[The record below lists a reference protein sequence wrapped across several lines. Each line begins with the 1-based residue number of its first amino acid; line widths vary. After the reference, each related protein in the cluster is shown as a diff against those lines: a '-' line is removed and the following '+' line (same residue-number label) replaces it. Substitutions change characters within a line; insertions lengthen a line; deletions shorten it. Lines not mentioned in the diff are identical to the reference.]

1 MPRATVPANNES
13 GFTLLE
19 LIGVLAVITILST
32 LVLPSVIHRL
42 DAGNQDAED
51 ENLEAIAKAIEL
63 SIRENRAWPANLA
76 SLSPNYLAMNTLHIT
91 QNKGGFPRY
100 YVVHPDVSGFS
111 NAAGLAPSDL
121 GEARFLLI
129 SNLKADAAPTIT
141 NAAEFDTWW
150 NTDETS
156 TPNLK
161 IHRGNVGDMFRL
173 LNLRADA
180 AGGSYQIDG
189 VATNPGCV
197 TLAEHTRY
205 HLPGTVVGLDE
216 AGTFSVPEVQF
227 AQAKDVGYRF
237 DCGHPVGAQWRKEPV
252 PGATC
257 WGLWLT
263 TAQDISGGGSAAPC
277 LATWDDAEIIQV
289 GYSNLAFEPGTTDG
303 TFSSV
308 ANMENQ
314 SWFGLASLH
323 AIHYVTR
330 DITVGTTNTFDL
342 KAGDLLLAHHGATS
356 ELIVLVWAAREDVFV
371 FRPNTPGDYSSGMT
385 YMLLDN
391 LSGDHVHAIS
401 LIETDTVVGDTTL
414 RAGTFLFSRSG
425 GGTKEDIWH
434 FSPTSVGWGTTS
446 GTLSTLLDGPS
457 IGINQEVQG
466 LDLIETQITVGD
478 VTLGSGTILV
488 TLKAD
493 DSSVGTNSIATKE
506 QDIFYLDVT
515 STEIVGGTSV
525 ATATLLL
532 EGADVGL
539 TMNQED
545 LAGLSLAPTN

>member
-1 MPRATVPANNES
+1 MPRATVTAKNES

-42 DAGNQDAED
+42 DAGAQDAED
-51 ENLEAIAKAIEL
+51 ENLEAIAQAIEL
-63 SIRENRAWPANLA
+63 SLRENRAWPANLA

-161 IHRGNVGDMFRL
+161 IHRGNVGDLFHL
-173 LNLRADA
+173 LNLIADA

-205 HLPGTVVGLDE
+205 HLPGTLVELDE
-216 AGTFSVPEVQF
+216 AGTYSVPEVQF
-227 AQAKDVGYRF
+227 AQATDVGYRF
-237 DCGHPVGAQWRKEPV
+237 DCGHPVGSHWRKEPV

-257 WGLWLT
+257 WSLWLT
-263 TAQDISGGGSAAPC
+263 TDNDVSSSGDAC
-277 LATWDDAEIIQV
+277 LNSWDDAEILQFAHA
-289 GYSNLAFEPGTTDG
+289 NFTLEPGTTGG
-303 TFSSV
+303 TLSSP

-314 SWFGLASLH
+314 SLFGLASLH

-330 DITVGTTNTFDL
+330 DMTVGTSTTFDL
-342 KAGDLLLAHHGATS
+342 LAGDLLIAHHGGF
-356 ELIVLVWAAREDVFV
+356 ELIGLVWAGKEDVVV
-371 FRPNTPGDYSSGMT
+371 FRPNTFGDYSSGT
-385 YMLLDN
+385 VYMLLN
-391 LSGDHVHAIS
+391 NFAGHAHAIS
-401 LIETDTVVGDTTL
+401 LVETDTVVGDTTL
-414 RAGTFLFSRSG
+414 SAGSFLFSTSG
-425 GGTKEDIWH
+425 SGSEDIQL
-434 FSPTSVGWGTTS
+434 FSPTNVGVVTNGTTQ
-446 GTLSTLLDGPS
+446 TLITGGD
-457 IGINQEVQG
+457 IGIDKEVQG
-466 LDLIETQITVGD
+466 LDLIETTLTLGD
-478 VTLGSGTILV
+478 VTLESGTILV
-488 TLKAD
+488 TLKD
-493 DSSVGTNSIATKE
+493 DDATVGTNSISTNQE
-506 QDIFYLDVT
+506 DIFYLTVT
-515 STEIVGGTSV
+515 STDIGSGTSA

-532 EGADVGL
+532 EGVDVNL
-539 TMNQED
+539 DSNDEA
-545 LAGLSLAPTN
+545 LHGLSIAPTI